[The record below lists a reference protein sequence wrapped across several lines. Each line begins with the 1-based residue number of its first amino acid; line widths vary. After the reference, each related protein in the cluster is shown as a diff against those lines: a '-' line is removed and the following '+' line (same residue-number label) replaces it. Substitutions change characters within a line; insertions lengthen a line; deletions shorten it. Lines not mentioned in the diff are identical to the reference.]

1 MASVEEVQDY
11 IPMTDGFSLF
21 YRGWRKRAL
30 VEHVIVAIHGGG
42 GHSDEFRVLGPRL
55 ADEGN
60 IVYAVDLRGFGN
72 SQEEGLPRGDT
83 RDFARH
89 LQDLDDMI
97 RHVRKK
103 HPGKRLVVL
112 GYSLGGCYALWYAA
126 HYVDVVDSLVLVAPG
141 IVVRTLSSRRYALLL
156 AFASLLV
163 PRRMFDVAKSSFVK
177 GRDPHRLRQ
186 LQQKDPLST
195 WQLSF
200 SYLAHV
206 KKTLVDPALT
216 HAAHIATPTL
226 VLQGDADRSALPH
239 GARRLHDCLRATDKT
254 LHTVP
259 DADHTFY
266 DIFTAVPSRAN
277 PDPARRAQVFAV
289 ITDWLKAH

>member
-1 MASVEEVQDY
+1 MASVEEVQDHVS
-11 IPMTDGFSLF
+11 MTDGFPLF

-72 SQEEGLPRGDT
+72 SQEKGLPRGDT

-103 HPGKRLVVL
+103 HAGKRLVVL

-126 HYVDVVDSLVLVAPG
+126 HYSDMVNGLVLAAPS

-156 AFASLLV
+156 AVASLLV
-163 PRRMFDVAKSSFVK
+163 PRRMLDVTKPSFVK
-177 GRDPHRLRQ
+177 GRNPDRLRQ
-186 LQQKDPLST
+186 LQQQDPLST

-200 SYLAHV
+200 SYLAHI
-206 KKTLVDPALT
+206 KEILVDRTLT

-226 VLQGDADRSALPH
+226 ILQGGADRSALPH

-266 DIFTAVPSRAN
+266 DIFTTVPSHVE
-277 PDPARRAQVFAV
+277 PDPAKRIPVFAV
-289 ITDWLKAH
+289 ITAWLKAH